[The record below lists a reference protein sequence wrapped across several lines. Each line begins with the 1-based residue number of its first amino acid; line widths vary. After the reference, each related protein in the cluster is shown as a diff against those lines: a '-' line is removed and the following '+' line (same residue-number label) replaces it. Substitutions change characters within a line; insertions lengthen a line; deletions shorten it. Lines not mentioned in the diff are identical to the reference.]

1 MASEVVFLETRTL
14 AVNFY
19 CGIVGQAFL
28 TTNVSFKDERKRGY
42 FVCAVEKR
50 LTVLTSSDRD
60 VWAVLGIVVS
70 RSWCADLDLKYS
82 SQNLVL
88 WLPSQHLITEAC
100 SFLSKKKNDWK
111 YLEIL
116 VITCCHF
123 LLIRYLPPEC
133 FVVGKEPPK
142 ISNKVDVWSVGVI
155 FYQCLYGR
163 KVRTRVIP
171 FQVVI
176 PKPFGG
182 SPDFCF
188 LLLARL
194 EGASA
199 LSLLH

>member
-88 WLPSQHLITEAC
+88 
-100 SFLSKKKNDWK
+100 
-111 YLEIL
+111 
-116 VITCCHF
+116 
-123 LLIRYLPPEC
+123 
-133 FVVGKEPPK
+133 
-142 ISNKVDVWSVGVI
+142 
-155 FYQCLYGR
+155 
-163 KVRTRVIP
+163 
-171 FQVVI
+171 
-176 PKPFGG
+176 
-182 SPDFCF
+182 
-188 LLLARL
+188 
-194 EGASA
+194 
-199 LSLLH
+199 